1 MKIRL
6 NRVCFALAAALILP
20 LCPGAATAG
29 GGSDLTLNRVALNVP
44 DLEAAEKYY
53 TDVLGFKR
61 RGTYPPDGKNVI
73 EIFLSAPGQ
82 GGAGLALAKLNN
94 DPLPEGKGRYGRLIL
109 NTSDA
114 KAVAKLAEKAGAKIR
129 EITIPG
135 DNPPVIIF
143 FHDPNGYEIELYQAP
158 K

>member
-1 MKIRL
+1 
-6 NRVCFALAAALILP
+6 VAS
-20 LCPGAATAG
+20 TAG
-29 GGSDLTLNRVALNVP
+29 RGSAGGS
-44 DLEAAEKYY
+44 AAEK
-53 TDVLGFKR
+53 
-61 RGTYPPDGKNVI
+61 
-73 EIFLSAPGQ
+73 
-82 GGAGLALAKLNN
+82 AGPQDAAKLNN
-94 DPLPEGKGRYGRLIL
+94 DPLPAGKGRYGRLIL

-114 KAVAKLAEKAGAKIR
+114 KAVAKRAAKAGAEIR

>member
-1 MKIRL
+1 MQSRFRRL
-6 NRVCFALAAALILP
+6 ALGLVAAALVL
-20 LCPGAATAG
+20 LAG
-29 GGSDLTLNRVALNVP
+29 SASAGNGGSDLTLGMVALNVP

-53 TDVLGFKR
+53 TEVLGFKTV
-61 RGTYPPDGKNVI
+61 GTYPPDGKNVI
-73 EIFLSAPGQ
+73 EIFLRAPGG

-94 DPLPEGKGRYGRLIL
+94 DPLPEGKGRYGRFIL

-114 KAVAKLAEKAGAKIR
+114 WAVAKRAEAAGAKIR
-129 EITIPG
+129 EVKIPG